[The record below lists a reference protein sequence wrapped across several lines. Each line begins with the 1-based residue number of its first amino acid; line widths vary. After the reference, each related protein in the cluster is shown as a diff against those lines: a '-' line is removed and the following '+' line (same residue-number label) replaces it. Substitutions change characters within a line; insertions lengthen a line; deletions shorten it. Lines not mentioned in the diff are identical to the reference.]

1 METELKFDKDGDGL
15 IENSGYA
22 DQTYD
27 GWKVTGPRLGL
38 YFLFNLKTKKYIL
51 KFLRIYKLCFYFKIL
66 CRRDR
71 SFVMA
76 RVTTSLCFSVSLC
89 GLPVHTVVVCG
100 WRQCA

>member
-38 YFLFNLKTKKYIL
+38 RMFILFLKM
-51 KFLRIYKLCFYFKIL
+51 KFLRIFKLYNFYF
-66 CRRDR
+66 
-71 SFVMA
+71 
-76 RVTTSLCFSVSLC
+76 
-89 GLPVHTVVVCG
+89 
-100 WRQCA
+100 

>member
-38 YFLFNLKTKKYIL
+38 YFLFNLKTKKYIYFQISQNIQIM
-51 KFLRIYKLCFYFKIL
+51 FLF
-66 CRRDR
+66 
-71 SFVMA
+71 
-76 RVTTSLCFSVSLC
+76 
-89 GLPVHTVVVCG
+89 
-100 WRQCA
+100 